1 MADSQEIVELDVDL
15 LQPNPLQ
22 PRGLII
28 PETLKELV
36 DSIHEH
42 GILEPLVVAKTPAGY
57 QIIAGERR
65 WRAAKVAGLKNVP
78 VVVRETTN
86 RGMLEM
92 ALVENVQREDLNALE
107 RAHAFKRLREE
118 FGLSHGEVGQKIG
131 KSEFYV
137 SNTLRLLNLPD
148 ALKDG
153 LISGAV
159 TEGHV
164 RALLALH
171 DEPKLM
177 IEAYKTILREGGSV
191 RRAEELTRIYKSKA
205 GVGPANIVVKF
216 HNEELTQMEEDLK
229 KTLNANKVK
238 VSQSRIA
245 ATVAIYLRGNSE
257 ETTQI
262 LRKIH
267 KSITS

>member
-1 MADSQEIVELDVDL
+1 MAGPQEIIELDIDL

-36 DSIHEH
+36 DSLHEH

-65 WRAAKVAGLKNVP
+65 WRAAKVAGFKTVP
-78 VVVRETTN
+78 VIVKETTN

-118 FGLSHGEVGQKIG
+118 FSLSLEEIGQRVG

-137 SNTLRLLNLPD
+137 SNTMRLLNLPD

-164 RALLALH
+164 RALLALQ

-191 RRAEELTRIYKSKA
+191 RRAEELSRIYKSKA
-205 GVGPANIVVKF
+205 GVGPANITAKV
-216 HNEELTQMEEDLK
+216 HNEELVQIEEDLK
-229 KTLNANKVK
+229 KTLGASKVK
-238 VSQSRIA
+238 VTQSRVA
-245 ATVAIYLRGNSE
+245 ATVTISLHGNSE

-262 LRKIH
+262 LRRIH
-267 KSITS
+267 KAITS